1 MTKKESEKS
10 QKETLRGVS
19 TGQTTQKASQANVG
33 HTWFFLGRFTL
44 VCHNSVC
51 ILVATC
57 GASTRHIPSGF
68 SLSMPRAGI

>member
-1 MTKKESEKS
+1 MTKKETEKS
-10 QKETLRGVS
+10 QKETLGGVS

-33 HTWFFLGRFTL
+33 HTRFFLGRFTL
-44 VCHNSVC
+44 VCHNSVS

-57 GASTRHIPSGF
+57 GASARHIPSEL